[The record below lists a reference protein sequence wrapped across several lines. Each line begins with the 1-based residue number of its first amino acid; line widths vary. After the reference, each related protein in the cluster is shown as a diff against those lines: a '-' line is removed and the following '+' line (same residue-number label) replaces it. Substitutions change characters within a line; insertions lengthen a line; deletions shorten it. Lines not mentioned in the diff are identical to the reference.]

1 LKRARQCPLRLHRSS
16 LFTALALLAR
26 RLGRRLQAKGAVRTQ
41 AQAATELSCWEQL
54 IADKPEHAIPRTRI
68 DPALTRTP
76 NRFQPE
82 SGS

>member
-1 LKRARQCPLRLHRSS
+1 MKRSGQHPLRLDRSS

-54 IADKPEHAIPRTRI
+54 IADKPAHAIPRTRI
-68 DPALTRTP
+68 DPTRTRMP
-76 NRFQPE
+76 NRV
-82 SGS
+82 